1 MRPTAR
7 RALGGKREEEICR
20 LSGAAAVINNRSE
33 TPFERSRYEW
43 DETKRR
49 TNIEKHGIDFLDAIE
64 AFTDPQGY
72 VYRSRREP
80 KEARL
85 VAVGLVK
92 GTLAAVIF
100 TERGERVRIISARAA
115 RRSERRQY
123 G

>member
-1 MRPTAR
+1 MT
-7 RALGGKREEEICR
+7 ENE
-20 LSGAAAVINNRSE
+20 SE
-33 TPFERSRYEW
+33 NPFGRSRYDW
-43 DETKRR
+43 DENKRR
-49 TNIEKHGIDFLDAIE
+49 ANVEKHGIDFLDAIE

-72 VYRSRREP
+72 VYRSPRQQTER
-80 KEARL
+80 RL

-100 TERGERVRIISARAA
+100 TERGDRVRIISARPA